1 MDEIINQI
9 KESPEVRKEIKDDL
23 LVIFNQN
30 LATKNDALTK
40 AFSQQ
45 TVYRKAIE
53 LATEVMIEQQDEI
66 EILEGENN
74 EFKKII
80 GDNKIAK
87 DVVDKIFKKVINKE
101 RSEKELKI
109 MERLKK
115 TNDRINNNSKSIKA
129 VNNKK

>member
-1 MDEIINQI
+1 MDELINQI

-115 TNDRINNNSKSIKA
+115 TNDRLNNNSRSIK
-129 VNNKK
+129 VVNKK